1 MSSGQIKSNQSCLSD
16 EYSSSRLVK
25 KIKINWKIRAC
36 ITQTAFS
43 EWVEYQSLLEA
54 NVSPSVRQLKL
65 FQDHVK
71 HESTLAFL
79 HQNVMTTFRS
89 RYMLTF
95 ENRYFSSLSK
105 IMQKTSKRFF
115 FGLLGS
121 SGATIFIWG
130 AGRGADLAKEAN
142 GNSKMEKPLQMIVS
156 KISISNHSIVIV
168 LNIKILKFS

>member
-1 MSSGQIKSNQSCLSD
+1 M
-16 EYSSSRLVK
+16 
-25 KIKINWKIRAC
+25 
-36 ITQTAFS
+36 
-43 EWVEYQSLLEA
+43 
-54 NVSPSVRQLKL
+54 SPSVRQLKL

-95 ENRYFSSLSK
+95 ENRYFSSLFK

-121 SGATIFIWG
+121 SGATIYLYEGLVGGQI
-130 AGRGADLAKEAN
+130 
-142 GNSKMEKPLQMIVS
+142 
-156 KISISNHSIVIV
+156 
-168 LNIKILKFS
+168 